1 MIQLPELRIGDNVI
15 PLPIVQGGMGVGIS
29 LAGLASAVANE
40 GGIGVIA
47 SAGIGTFHFDW
58 NQSTMSLVE
67 LDREGLRLEIHK
79 AQSLSKGWI
88 GVNIMAAL
96 IDFSS
101 LLRVALEEGA
111 DFIFIGAGLP
121 FWDTNEIPLDVI
133 HRTKTKLVPIVSSAK
148 AARLIFQ
155 YWDRKYGRVPD
166 ALVLEGPK
174 AGGHLGFSLK
184 QIDNPAYQLEQLIP
198 QMVEQVKEL
207 EAEYGRPVPIIAA
220 GGIFT
225 GGDIRKVLEMGVQ
238 GVQMSTRFV
247 GTFECDAS
255 DRFKEAYLRCGPEDI
270 TIIKSPVGL
279 PGRALRNQFIIDV
292 EGGLKKPFVC
302 PYHCLSTCDFINAPY
317 CIAMA
322 LTNAQKGILEE
333 GFVFC
338 GANAHRVKKIVSV
351 KELIQTIKE
360 EYRASFENDQSPL
373 EAQRENMPD

>member
-1 MIQLPELRIGDNVI
+1 LDMNQLPELRIGDNVI
-15 PLPIVQGGMGVGIS
+15 PLPIIQGGMGVGVS
-29 LAGLASAVANE
+29 LSGLASAVANE

-58 NQSTMSLVE
+58 DQGTMSLMD
-67 LDREGLRLEIHK
+67 LDREGLRLEIRK
-79 AQSLSKGWI
+79 ARSLTKGWI

-96 IDFSS
+96 NDFSS
-101 LLRVALEEGA
+101 LLRVAQEEGA

-121 FWDTNEIPLDVI
+121 FWDTNEIPLEVI

-155 YWDRKYGRVPD
+155 YWDKKYGRVPD

-174 AGGHLGFSLK
+174 AGGHLGFSLR
-184 QIDNPAYQLEQLIP
+184 QINNPDYQLENLIP
-198 QMVEQVKEL
+198 QLVEQVKEL
-207 EAEYGRPVPIIAA
+207 ETDYARQIPIIAG

-225 GGDIRKVLEMGVQ
+225 GGDIRKALEMGVQ

-255 DRFKEAYLRCGPEDI
+255 NRFKEAYLECQPEDI

-292 EGGLKKPFVC
+292 ESGLEKPFVC
-302 PYHCLSTCDFINAPY
+302 PYRCLSTCDFVNAPY

-338 GANAHRVKKIVSV
+338 GANAYRVKKIVSV
-351 KELIQTIKE
+351 KELVQTIKE
-360 EYRASFENDQSPL
+360 EYQASFENV
-373 EAQRENMPD
+373 PDTR

>member
-1 MIQLPELRIGDNVI
+1 MNQLPELRIGDNVI
-15 PLPIVQGGMGVGIS
+15 PLPIIQGGMGVGVS
-29 LAGLASAVANE
+29 LSGLASAVANE

-58 NQSTMSLVE
+58 DQGTMSLMD
-67 LDREGLRLEIHK
+67 LDREGLRLEIRK
-79 AQSLSKGWI
+79 ARSLTKGWI

-96 IDFSS
+96 NDFSS
-101 LLRVALEEGA
+101 LLRVAQEEGA

-121 FWDTNEIPLDVI
+121 FWDTNEIPLEVI

-155 YWDRKYGRVPD
+155 YWDKKYGRVPD

-174 AGGHLGFSLK
+174 AGGHLGFSLR
-184 QIDNPAYQLEQLIP
+184 QINNPDYQLENLIP
-198 QMVEQVKEL
+198 QLVEQVKEL
-207 EAEYGRPVPIIAA
+207 ETDYARQIPIIAG

-225 GGDIRKVLEMGVQ
+225 GGDIRKALEMGVQ

-255 DRFKEAYLRCGPEDI
+255 NRCKEAYLECQPEDI

-292 EGGLKKPFVC
+292 ESGLKKPFVC
-302 PYHCLSTCDFINAPY
+302 PYRCLSTCDFVNAPY

-338 GANAHRVKKIVSV
+338 GANAYRVKKIVSV
-351 KELIQTIKE
+351 KELVQTIKE
-360 EYRASFENDQSPL
+360 EYQASFENV
-373 EAQRENMPD
+373 PDTR